1 MKPVLIMRPFQ
12 VNILDNIKKFFLQ
25 KDALSRLILINVV
38 IWIICLFIS
47 VFTWL
52 FNISDISF
60 VTKLFAV
67 PADISSLA
75 EKPWSI
81 FTYMFLQEEFWH
93 LFFNMLMLYYGGKIF
108 LQYFSQKQ
116 LILTYIIGGI
126 FGALFFILAFNA
138 FPVFENKIA
147 VSFALGSSASVLSIL
162 IAAAT
167 YQPEYKLNLFLLGEV
182 TMKWIAIIFVIIDI
196 LSIPKGNSGGHIA
209 HLGGALW
216 GFLYAYMLRKDF
228 DIYLI
233 FKRKPRIRVKT
244 RNAGNYHQRAKTD
257 EQFNAE
263 RAQTQEEIDRI
274 LEKIAKNGYSSLSEK
289 EKEYLFRQSK
299 K

>member
-1 MKPVLIMRPFQ
+1 MRPMQ
-12 VNILDNIKKFFLQ
+12 NNILEEIKSFFMQ
-25 KDALSRLILINVV
+25 KTILSRLMQINIV
-38 IWIICLFIS
+38 ICFVCLFIS

-67 PADISSLA
+67 PSDISVLA
-75 EKPWSI
+75 EKPWTV

-116 LILTYIIGGI
+116 LLLTYIFGGLV
-126 FGALFFILAFNA
+126 GALFFILAFNA
-138 FPVFENKIA
+138 FPVFENMKGQD
-147 VSFALGSSASVLSIL
+147 VALGSSASVLSIL

-167 YQPEYKLNLFLLGEV
+167 YRPDYTLNLFLLGQV
-182 TMKWIAIIFVIIDI
+182 KMKWVAIVFVVIDF
-196 LSIPKGNSGGHIA
+196 LSISKGNSGGHIA

-216 GFLYAYMLRKDF
+216 GFLYAFMLKNDF
-228 DIYLI
+228 DIYRI
-233 FKRKPRIRVKT
+233 FKKKPKIRVKT
-244 RNAGNYHQRAKTD
+244 VNTENYHKRPKTD
-257 EQFNAE
+257 EQYNAE
-263 RAQTQEEIDRI
+263 RAQEQEEIDRI
-274 LEKIAKNGYSSLSEK
+274 LEKIAKNGYSSLSDK
-289 EKEYLFRQSK
+289 EKEFLFRQSK

>member
-1 MKPVLIMRPFQ
+1 MRPFQ
-12 VNILDNIKKFFLQ
+12 VNILDNLKKFFLQ

-60 VTKLFAV
+60 VTNLFAV

-182 TMKWIAIIFVIIDI
+182 KMKWIAIIFVIIDI

-244 RNAGNYHQRAKTD
+244 KNAGNYHQRAKTD

>member
-1 MKPVLIMRPFQ
+1 MRPFQ
-12 VNILDNIKKFFLQ
+12 VNILDNLKKFFLQ

-38 IWIICLFIS
+38 IWIICRFIS

-60 VTKLFAV
+60 VTNLFAV

-182 TMKWIAIIFVIIDI
+182 KMKWIAIIFVIIDI

>member
-1 MKPVLIMRPFQ
+1 MRPFQ
-12 VNILDNIKKFFLQ
+12 TNIIDSIKAFFSQ
-25 KDALSRLILINVV
+25 KSALSRLMLINISIYIV
-38 IWIICLFIS
+38 CLFIS

-75 EKPWSI
+75 EKPWTI
-81 FTYMFLQEEFWH
+81 FTYMFLQEKFWH
-93 LFFNMLMLYYGGKIF
+93 LFFNMLMLYYGGQIF
-108 LQYFSQKQ
+108 LQFFSQKQ
-116 LILTYIIGGI
+116 LLLTYIFGGLV
-126 FGALFFILAFNA
+126 GALFFILAFNA
-138 FPVFENKIA
+138 FPVFENTKTYA
-147 VSFALGSSASVLSIL
+147 FALGSSASVLSIL

-167 YQPEYKLNLFLLGEV
+167 YQPEYRLNLFLLGQV
-182 TMKWIAIIFVIIDI
+182 KMKWIAIIFVVIDL

-216 GFLYAYMLRKDF
+216 GFLYAYLLRNDF
-228 DIYLI
+228 DFYLI
-233 FKRKPRIRVKT
+233 FKRKARIKVKT
-244 RNAGNYHQRAKTD
+244 RNAHNYHQRPKTD
-257 EQFNAE
+257 EQYNAE
-263 RAQTQEEIDRI
+263 RAQEQEETDKI

-289 EKEYLFRQSK
+289 EKEFLFRQSK

>member
-1 MKPVLIMRPFQ
+1 MRPLQ
-12 VNILDNIKKFFLQ
+12 GNLLNGLKNFFLQ
-25 KDALSRLILINVV
+25 KNVLSRLMLINVT

-67 PADISSLA
+67 PSDISALA
-75 EKPWSI
+75 EKPWSV

-108 LQYFSQKQ
+108 MQYFSEKQ
-116 LILTYIIGGI
+116 LLLTYIFGGL
-126 FGALFFILAFNA
+126 FGALFFILAFNV
-138 FPVFENKIA
+138 FPVFENMKGHA
-147 VSFALGSSASVLSIL
+147 FALGSSASVLSIL

-167 YQPEYKLNLFLLGEV
+167 YRPDYTLNLFLLGQV
-182 TMKWIAIIFVIIDI
+182 KMKWVAIVFVIIDF
-196 LSIPKGNSGGHIA
+196 LSITKGNSGGHIA

-216 GFLYAYMLRKDF
+216 GFLYVSMLKSDF
-228 DIYLI
+228 DIYKI
-233 FKRKPRIRVKT
+233 FKKKAKIRVKT
-244 RNAGNYHQRAKTD
+244 VNSDNYHKRPKTD
-257 EQFNAE
+257 EQYNAE
-263 RAQTQEEIDRI
+263 RAQEQEEIDRI
-274 LEKIAKNGYSSLSEK
+274 LDKIAKNGYSSLSEK
-289 EKEYLFRQSK
+289 EKEFLFRQSK

>member
-1 MKPVLIMRPFQ
+1 MSPFQ
-12 VNILDNIKKFFLQ
+12 TNIIDSIKVFFNQ
-25 KDALSRLILINVV
+25 RSALSRLMLINIS
-38 IWIICLFIS
+38 IWLICLFIS

-75 EKPWSI
+75 EKPWTI

-93 LFFNMLMLYYGGKIF
+93 LFFNMLMLYYGGQIF

-116 LILTYIIGGI
+116 LLLTYIFGGLV
-126 FGALFFILAFNA
+126 GALFFVLAFNA
-138 FPVFENKIA
+138 FPVFEDTRTYA
-147 VSFALGSSASVLSIL
+147 FALGSSASVLSIL

-167 YQPEYKLNLFLLGEV
+167 YQPEYKLNLFLLGQV
-182 TMKWIAIIFVIIDI
+182 KMKWIAIIFVVID
-196 LSIPKGNSGGHIA
+196 LVSIPKGNSGGHIA

-216 GFLYAYMLRKDF
+216 GFLYAYLLKKDF
-228 DIYLI
+228 DFYLI
-233 FKRKPRIRVKT
+233 FKRKARIKVKT
-244 RNAGNYHQRAKTD
+244 RNAHNYHQRPKTD
-257 EQFNAE
+257 EQYNAE
-263 RAQTQEEIDRI
+263 RAQEQKNLDTI
-274 LEKIAKNGYSSLSEK
+274 LEKIAKNGYSSLSDK

>member
-1 MKPVLIMRPFQ
+1 MRPFQ
-12 VNILDNIKKFFLQ
+12 TNIIDSVKAFFNQ
-25 KDALSRLILINVV
+25 KSALSRLMLINIS
-38 IWIICLFIS
+38 IWIICRFIS

-93 LFFNMLMLYYGGKIF
+93 LFFNMLMLYYGGQIF
-108 LQYFSQKQ
+108 LQFFSQKQ
-116 LILTYIIGGI
+116 LLLTYIFGGLV
-126 FGALFFILAFNA
+126 GALFFILAFNA
-138 FPVFENKIA
+138 FPVFEDTKTYA
-147 VSFALGSSASVLSIL
+147 FALGSSASVLSIL

-167 YQPEYKLNLFLLGEV
+167 YQPEYRLNLFLLGQV
-182 TMKWIAIIFVIIDI
+182 KMKWIAIIFVVIDL

-216 GFLYAYMLRKDF
+216 GFLYAYLLKKDF
-228 DIYLI
+228 DFYLI
-233 FKRKPRIRVKT
+233 FKRKARIKVKT
-244 RNAGNYHQRAKTD
+244 RNAHNYHQRPKTD
-257 EQFNAE
+257 EQYNAE
-263 RAQTQEEIDRI
+263 RAQEQEETDKI

-289 EKEYLFRQSK
+289 EKEFLFRQSK

>member
-1 MKPVLIMRPFQ
+1 MRPFQ
-12 VNILDNIKKFFLQ
+12 VNILDGIKYFFLQ
-25 KDALSRLILINVV
+25 KSVLSRLMFVNIA
-38 IWIICLFIS
+38 IWLICLFIS

-52 FNISDISF
+52 FNVSDISF

-67 PADISSLA
+67 PSDISALA

-81 FTYMFLQEEFWH
+81 FTYMFLQEQFWH

-116 LILTYIIGGI
+116 LLTTYIVGGI
-126 FGALFFILAFNA
+126 VGALFFIMAFNA
-138 FPVFENKIA
+138 FPVFENTKGSA
-147 VSFALGSSASVLSIL
+147 VALGSSASVLAIL

-167 YQPEYKLNLFLLGEV
+167 YQPEYPINLFLLGQV
-182 TMKWIAIIFVIIDI
+182 KMKWVAIVFVIIDF
-196 LSIPKGNSGGHIA
+196 LSITTGNSGGHIA

-216 GFLYAYMLRKDF
+216 GFLYAYMIRKNVDF
-228 DIYLI
+228 SF
-233 FKRKPRIRVKT
+233 FKRKPKIKVKS
-244 RNAGNYHQRAKTD
+244 RNSDNYHQRPKTD
-257 EQFNAE
+257 EQYNAE
-263 RAQTQEEIDRI
+263 RAEEQEEIDRI

-289 EKEYLFRQSK
+289 DKEYLFRQSK

>member
-1 MKPVLIMRPFQ
+1 MQI
-12 VNILDNIKKFFLQ
+12 NILEGLKRFFLQ
-25 KDALSRLILINVV
+25 KNVLSRLMLINIT
-38 IWIICLFIS
+38 IWLICLFIC

-67 PADISSLA
+67 PSDIATLA

-81 FTYMFLQEEFWH
+81 FTYMFLQEQFGH

-116 LILTYIIGGI
+116 LLLTYIIGGLV
-126 FGALFFILAFNA
+126 GALFFILAFNA
-138 FPVFENKIA
+138 FPVFENMKGHA
-147 VSFALGSSASVLSIL
+147 VALGSSASVLSIL

-167 YQPEYKLNLFLLGEV
+167 YRPDYTLNLFLLGQV
-182 TMKWIAIIFVIIDI
+182 KMKWIAIVFVVIDF
-196 LSIPKGNSGGHIA
+196 LSISKGNSGGHIA

-216 GFLYAYMLRKDF
+216 GFLYAYMLNKDF
-228 DIYLI
+228 DIYRI
-233 FKRKPRIRVKT
+233 FKKRARIKVKT
-244 RNAGNYHQRAKTD
+244 VNTENYQGRPKTD
-257 EQFNAE
+257 EQYNAE
-263 RAQTQEEIDRI
+263 RAQAQEETDRI
-274 LEKIAKNGYSSLSEK
+274 LEKIAKNGYSSLSDK
-289 EKEYLFRQSK
+289 EKEFLFRQSK

>member
-1 MKPVLIMRPFQ
+1 MIPFQ
-12 VNILDNIKKFFLQ
+12 GNISDRIKYFISQ
-25 KDALSRLILINVV
+25 KTLLSRLMLVNIC

-52 FNISDISF
+52 FNVSDISF

-67 PADISSLA
+67 PSDIAVLA
-75 EKPWSI
+75 EKPWTI
-81 FTYMFLQEEFWH
+81 FTYMFLQEQFWH

-116 LILTYIIGGI
+116 LLITYIFGGF

-138 FPVFENKIA
+138 FPAFESIKDTA
-147 VSFALGSSASVLSIL
+147 FALGSSASVLSIL
-162 IAAAT
+162 VAAAT
-167 YQPEYKLNLFLLGEV
+167 YQPDYQLNLFLLGRV
-182 TMKWIAIIFVIIDI
+182 KMKWVAIIFVIIDF
-196 LSIPKGNSGGHIA
+196 LSITNGNSGGHIA

-216 GFLYAYMLRKDF
+216 GFIYAYMLRKNI

-233 FKRKPRIRVKT
+233 FKRKPRIKVKYKKKD
-244 RNAGNYHQRAKTD
+244 NHQQRPKTD
-257 EQFNAE
+257 EQYNAE
-263 RAQTQEEIDRI
+263 RAMEQEEVDRI
-274 LEKIAKNGYSSLSEK
+274 LEKIAKNGYASLSEK
-289 EKEYLFRQSK
+289 EKEYLFKQSK

>member
-1 MKPVLIMRPFQ
+1 MRPFQ
-12 VNILDNIKKFFLQ
+12 TNIIDSVKAFFNQ
-25 KDALSRLILINVV
+25 KSALSRLMLINIS

-93 LFFNMLMLYYGGKIF
+93 LFFNMLMLYYGGQIF
-108 LQYFSQKQ
+108 LQFFSQKQ
-116 LILTYIIGGI
+116 LLLTYIFGGLV
-126 FGALFFILAFNA
+126 GALFFILAYNA
-138 FPVFENKIA
+138 FPVFENTKTYA
-147 VSFALGSSASVLSIL
+147 FALGSSASVLSIL

-167 YQPEYKLNLFLLGEV
+167 YQPEYRLNLFLLGQV
-182 TMKWIAIIFVIIDI
+182 KMKWIAIIFVVIDL

-216 GFLYAYMLRKDF
+216 GFLYAYLLKKDF
-228 DIYLI
+228 DFYLI
-233 FKRKPRIRVKT
+233 FKRKARIKVKT
-244 RNAGNYHQRAKTD
+244 RNAHNYHQRPKTD
-257 EQFNAE
+257 EQYNAE
-263 RAQTQEEIDRI
+263 RAQEQEETDKI

-289 EKEYLFRQSK
+289 EKEFLFRQSK